1 MDYIDNRHIV
11 MRTDG
16 VLRLILNVSIFPE
29 MNVTITGDKYIRF
42 MGVEEGAPLPFLLK
56 VRELYVIS
64 IVVMRTLPEA
74 MEPDARKQ

>member
-1 MDYIDNRHIV
+1 

-56 VRELYVIS
+56 VRELYVFS
-64 IVVMRTLPEA
+64 IVFVRTQPDA
-74 MEPDARKQ
+74 TEPDAKVVD